1 MLHSLGL
8 KLAESLRKLSSA
20 PSVDDALVKGVLKDV
35 SSALLEADVRALRAP
50 AWRAAR
56 ALGRP
61 LARRCGGFV
70 FWCARGAYPLLCL
83 LRRRR

>member
-35 SSALLEADVRALRAP
+35 SSALLEADVSS
-50 AWRAAR
+50 AR
-56 ALGRP
+56 AD
-61 LARRCGGFV
+61 LARRRPGLICRGGAAAFIPTRAS
-70 FWCARGAYPLLCL
+70 FYPP
-83 LRRRR
+83 

>member
-35 SSALLEADVRALRAP
+35 SAALLEADVRSAPLCGLAALRRGGRRPAARHPNHAP
-50 AWRAAR
+50 PRARAA
-56 ALGRP
+56 
-61 LARRCGGFV
+61 ARR
-70 FWCARGAYPLLCL
+70 
-83 LRRRR
+83 

>member
-35 SSALLEADVRALRAP
+35 SSALLEADVSLRAP
-50 AWRAAR
+50 TSRAADQ
-56 ALGRP
+56 G
-61 LARRCGGFV
+61 
-70 FWCARGAYPLLCL
+70 
-83 LRRRR
+83 